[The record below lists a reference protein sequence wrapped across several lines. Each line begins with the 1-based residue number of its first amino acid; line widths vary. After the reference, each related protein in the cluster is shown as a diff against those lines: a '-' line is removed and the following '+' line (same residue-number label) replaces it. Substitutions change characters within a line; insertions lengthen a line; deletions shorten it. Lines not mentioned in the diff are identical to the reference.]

1 MRRGLALALLFLLG
15 CSRSPVMDH
24 EQLAS
29 ERKQL
34 HSLDAETAL
43 LDRIIATKH
52 ATPTFVHAHAEYL
65 RRASHELAQQLGKAR
80 RDVARERRTPTEDRA
95 DHGTSHVSPSA
106 STHMRRPS
114 LFTTIVPST
123 SVRYARAPCAA
134 SPRITSGLG

>member
-1 MRRGLALALLFLLG
+1 MRRGLPLALLVLLG
-15 CSRSPVMDH
+15 CSRSSVMDQ

-65 RRASHELAQQLGKAR
+65 RRASHELAQQLGNAR
-80 RDVARERRTPTEDRA
+80 AAPGAEAELERLRA
-95 DHGTSHVSPSA
+95 DA
-106 STHMRRPS
+106 
-114 LFTTIVPST
+114 
-123 SVRYARAPCAA
+123 ARLEERFIA
-134 SPRITSGLG
+134 RMLL

>member
-1 MRRGLALALLFLLG
+1 MKSVVWRWLALALLFVLG
-15 CSRSPVMDH
+15 CSRSSVMDH

-80 RDVARERRTPTEDRA
+80 AAPGAEAELERLRA
-95 DHGTSHVSPSA
+95 DAT
-106 STHMRRPS
+106 RLEER
-114 LFTTIVPST
+114 FI
-123 SVRYARAPCAA
+123 ARM
-134 SPRITSGLG
+134 LL